1 MHRGRHTP
9 VLWRAPSW
17 RGSREGLERWRE
29 GLERWQETCLG
40 SKGVELFGGPNN
52 IDLRWSR

>member
-17 RGSREGLERWRE
+17 RGSGE
-29 GLERWQETCLG
+29 GLERWQETCRG
-40 SKGVELFGGPNN
+40 SEGVELFGGPNTF
-52 IDLRWSR
+52 DLRWAR